1 MVALTGVE
9 PACRELWPVPLMERD
24 AVPCAGVKRN
34 LHSSAP
40 LRFHRHMRVALEYRA
55 GIDAHSALLVRVR
68 APRFHWPDIVR
79 LPTVPRRR
87 ESLLERS
94 PPSSAAS
101 SRPSSS
107 PPPSVESLP
116 RLSLQRSSS
125 QQPSLPQLPS
135 PPPPSV
141 ESLPRLSL
149 QRPSSQQASLPQLP
163 SPPSLR

>member
-40 LRFHRHMRVALEYRA
+40 LRFHRHMRVAREHRA
-55 GIDAHSALLVRVR
+55 VIDAHSALLERVR
-68 APRFHWPDIVR
+68 ASRFHWPDIVR

-101 SRPSSS
+101 SQRSSS

-116 RLSLQRSSS
+116 RPSS
-125 QQPSLPQLPS
+125 QQASLPQLPS

-163 SPPSLR
+163 SPPSLRHGM

>member
-55 GIDAHSALLVRVR
+55 VIDAHSALLVRVR

-79 LPTVPRRR
+79 LPSVPRRR
-87 ESLLERS
+87 ESLLEPFS
-94 PPSSAAS
+94 SSSEGFSQSSSLPPS
-101 SRPSSS
+101 REPL
-107 PPPSVESLP
+107 PP
-116 RLSLQRSSS
+116 LSLKRSSS
-125 QQPSLPQLPS
+125 WHASWPDRKIF
-135 PPPPSV
+135 V
-141 ESLPRLSL
+141 E
-149 QRPSSQQASLPQLP
+149 
-163 SPPSLR
+163 

>member
-34 LHSSAP
+34 LHSSSAP
-40 LRFHRHMRVALEYRA
+40 LRFHRHMRVALEHRA
-55 GIDAHSALLVRVR
+55 VIDAHSALLVRVR
-68 APRFHWPDIVR
+68 ASRFHWPDIVR

-107 PPPSVESLP
+107 PPPSLELLP
-116 RLSLQRSSS
+116 PLS
-125 QQPSLPQLPS
+125 
-135 PPPPSV
+135 
-141 ESLPRLSL
+141 
-149 QRPSSQQASLPQLP
+149 
-163 SPPSLR
+163 

>member
-40 LRFHRHMRVALEYRA
+40 LRFHRHMRVALDYRA
-55 GIDAHSALLVRVR
+55 VIDAHSALLVRVR

-107 PPPSVESLP
+107 PPPSPETLLPLSGPWSSSQSASLP
-116 RLSLQRSSS
+116 RLAS
-125 QQPSLPQLPS
+125 PLPWRHGT
-135 PPPPSV
+135 PPSA
-141 ESLPRLSL
+141 SCWLPLWL
-149 QRPSSQQASLPQLP
+149 VCQRH
-163 SPPSLR
+163 